1 MADAPVTKD
10 TIDLTYN
17 GRTKEV
23 FMSFGLLNEISRAVG
38 DVEQI
43 GMISVDPDMR
53 ETVLKILLSERDE
66 EGNIVKNFNMITAKI
81 TMDEVNRLIEWVADN
96 VFDFFLKA
104 LGGAKRLQQKNEPRV
119 LALMPKDP
127 ASTSSSPGSQG

>member
-1 MADAPVTKD
+1 MD
-10 TIDLTYN
+10 TIDITYN
-17 GRTKEV
+17 GKTREV

-53 ETVLKILLSERDE
+53 ETVLDILLSDRDE
-66 EGNIVKNFNMITAKI
+66 EGKISKHFNVAAARI

-104 LGGAKRLQQKNEPRV
+104 LGGAKRLQEKNAPRV
-119 LALMPKDP
+119 LELMPKEVL
-127 ASTSSSPGSQG
+127 ASMSSSAGSPS